1 MATNS
6 PTQISTPLPCRAPWW
21 QRVHAQ
27 VATGN
32 GPRAR
37 GGLGGEAQCFC
48 WSQAGSLPLGQVWAK
63 LGPCATPHGATTYPT
78 LGPAARGRC
87 DPLHT
92 AWVATLQGWLLGM
105 VYPLLAAPTL
115 IPVLSPIACQMA
127 PGWARNPG
135 GGSCTHWLGAPPCS
149 HHQCLY
155 TPLHLHLTHFGA
167 LQQGQAPWLCGDPT
181 LPSLVRITYLARLHQ
196 GQGSWIGWCWS
207 SWD

>member
-1 MATNS
+1 MVAKGTCAGCNGQWATCKRGPWGRGTVFVLEPS
-6 PTQISTPLPCRAPWW
+6 GVPPTGAGVGQIGPLR
-21 QRVHAQ
+21 
-27 VATGN
+27 N
-32 GPRAR
+32 
-37 GGLGGEAQCFC
+37 
-48 WSQAGSLPLGQVWAK
+48 
-63 LGPCATPHGATTYPT
+63 PHGATTYPT

-105 VYPLLAAPTL
+105 VYPLPAAPML